1 MCSRL
6 LGLAVRWS
14 ACKHQPACGQSQK
27 PCPVLTTPQAG
38 SITMTS
44 FISPY
49 RADRDAV
56 RARCSP
62 GA

>member
-1 MCSRL
+1 MHADTSRL
-6 LGLAVRWS
+6 AQGLKSHALVF
-14 ACKHQPACGQSQK
+14 
-27 PCPVLTTPQAG
+27 TTPHAG
-38 SITMTS
+38 AITMTS

-56 RARCSP
+56 RARCSA